1 MNEVLVAVYG
11 TLKRGKI
18 NHHWMRRAK
27 GVFLSEASSTSNFK
41 MWCDNGVFPYAV
53 PCGEDEG
60 CKIKVELYKVPE
72 SNIQILDMLEGYPS
86 LYSRIDSTFKTLT
99 GKIKALIYVPSNLK
113 DRKSNQFPYIAE
125 F

>member
-27 GVFLSEASSTSNFK
+27 GVFLWEAFSFSNFK

-60 CKIKVELYKVPE
+60 CRIKVELYSVPE
-72 SNIQILDMLEGYPS
+72 DNLPILDTLEGYPNF
-86 LYSRIDSTFKTLT
+86 YTRIKSKFIVDDKYFE
-99 GKIKALIYVPSNLK
+99 ALIYVPKNNI